1 MLPSARTVAIE
12 YDYGHPAQVAE
23 CRRVMLQVASM
34 AYGVQVNR
42 WFGVIHW
49 LGMASYSSPHGA

>member
-34 AYGVQVNR
+34 AYGVQVNL
-42 WFGVIHW
+42 WFGV
-49 LGMASYSSPHGA
+49 A